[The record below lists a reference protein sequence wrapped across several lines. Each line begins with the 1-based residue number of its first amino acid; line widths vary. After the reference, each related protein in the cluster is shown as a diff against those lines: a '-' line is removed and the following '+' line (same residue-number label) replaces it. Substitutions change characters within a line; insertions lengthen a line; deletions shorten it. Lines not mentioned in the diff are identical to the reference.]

1 MTDITKQDLNDLTEA
16 MVGGFEALH
25 QRFEEVDER
34 LTRMEETQTK
44 YSDMIDHIAGRVDG
58 LWVEAGAQT
67 QANRRFETRIDRLE
81 KHLGLS
87 PIVEDLIAA

>member
-1 MTDITKQDLNDLTEA
+1 MDAATKQDIENLTTAVVEGFQA
-16 MVGGFEALH
+16 MH
-25 QRFEEVDER
+25 QRFEEIED
-34 LTRMEETQTK
+34 TQK
-44 YSDMIDHIAGRVDG
+44 KHGEMIDHIAGRVDD

-87 PIVEDLIAA
+87 PLEEDLIAA